1 MYDTDRYLVE
11 NPIHR
16 YAIRDRTPGLKYNS
30 DGSLDVYIS
39 RSAPSG
45 KESNWLPAAPSELS
59 LALRL
64 YVPKPEALDGSW
76 LPPSVVR
83 VK

>member
-1 MYDTDRYLVE
+1 MYDADRFLVE

-16 YAIRDRTPGLKYNS
+16 YAIRDRTPGIRYNS
-30 DGSLDVYIS
+30 DGSLDIDIS
-39 RSAPSG
+39 HTAPSG
-45 KESNWLPAAPSELS
+45 HESNWLPAPAGELS

-64 YVPKPEALDGSW
+64 YLPKPEALDGSW
-76 LPPSVVR
+76 QPPSVVR